1 MVSTRRGGRGEGEA
15 SKAEEEEGGGKRG
28 EYEESRAKRIKE
40 NMERMKSLGIA
51 DLSKQL
57 KRQPASSPSLRK
69 TKPPPASSNDP
80 PRRSSRFAPQ
90 FFQVSCLHISHS
102 VPCLIRF

>member
-1 MVSTRRGGRGEGEA
+1 MVSTRRGGRGDGEK
-15 SKAEEEEGGGKRG
+15 SKVEEEEGGGKRG

-40 NMERMKSLGIA
+40 NMERLKSLGIA

-57 KRQPASSPSLRK
+57 KRQPASSSLRK

-80 PRRSSRFAPQ
+80 PRRSSRFA
-90 FFQVSCLHISHS
+90 SHS
-102 VPCLIRF
+102 SKFYV